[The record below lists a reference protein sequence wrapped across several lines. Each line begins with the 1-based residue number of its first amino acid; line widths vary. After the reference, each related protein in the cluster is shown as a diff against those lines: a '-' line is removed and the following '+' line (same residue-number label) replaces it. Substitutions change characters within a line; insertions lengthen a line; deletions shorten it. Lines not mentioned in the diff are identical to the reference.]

1 MPNDI
6 TILPGVYYDEEVT
19 YELTGEGSK
28 IPVFIGKTGNTV
40 AQNETS
46 KYKLDGTEVLKFTNV
61 TDVLKPVKKT
71 GDDWKAKTGIIN
83 GEITY
88 DASGKPQ
95 IPAVNEL
102 AQAIYDFYE
111 ESKLLQSGDVGVP
124 YIYVIDIGTATD
136 ETAWVTAL
144 DNAKGLFDATVEVYV
159 GGYIDETTS
168 NDATV
173 RTPIMFKSGNKTFS
187 LVDFLSGA
195 SHSLRTEA
203 KDLNLRYGFTTL
215 KDATDEDLKDA
226 VDLVLNAVDESEDH
240 YLKDYSRIGLVE
252 PKKFGKIIARICCTP
267 NNREP
272 GYYKFRTI
280 SPETFDKRTK
290 TDMLALQNKGI
301 IFGRDEHINGQIYP
315 KINLCT
321 SIAFASDTRPADSM
335 FHARFNADDL
345 LREVFEAC
353 YPQVKANESA
363 TNIAYLQTRINK
375 IVNDRV
381 TAEEMVKY
389 DERKEIGTKLTVSVS
404 DDKPYSLIVSG
415 QIHPVKCTIAIEV
428 EATIRL

>member
-28 IPVFIGKTGNTV
+28 IPVFIGKTGNTIES
-40 AQNETS
+40 QTS
-46 KYKLDGTEVLKFTNV
+46 KYKVDGTEIIKFTNI
-61 TDVLKPVKKT
+61 TDVLKPVKQT

-83 GEITY
+83 GELTY
-88 DASGKPQ
+88 DNNGKPQ

-102 AQAIYDFYE
+102 AQTIYDFYE

-159 GGYIDETTS
+159 GGYIDEVTANNTT
-168 NDATV
+168 T
-173 RTPIMFKSGNKTFS
+173 RTPVMFKNNSKTFT

-195 SHSLRTEA
+195 SYSLRTEA

-215 KDATDEDLKDA
+215 KNSTDEDLKET

-252 PKKFGKIIARICCTP
+252 YKKFGKIIARICCTP

-345 LREVFEAC
+345 LREIFEAC

-381 TAEEMVKY
+381 TAEEMIKY